1 MIFFLVHY
9 LFSALPPDS
18 GHILRRGSFLPAIFY
33 VALFFPD
40 VCYWKEEFMVAVLW
54 ALIFRF
60 CVIRKQALIFA
71 WNKTNTKAHQ
81 DMENLFHSWFSTDT
95 FDSITEVLRQGH

>member
-40 VCYWKEEFMVAVLW
+40 VCYWKEEFMVAVL
-54 ALIFRF
+54 
-60 CVIRKQALIFA
+60 
-71 WNKTNTKAHQ
+71 
-81 DMENLFHSWFSTDT
+81 
-95 FDSITEVLRQGH
+95 